1 MDTVWTYSSLL
12 PFRKEDVPVIQQ
24 TEFENQG
31 SAIVNLNYNSAT
43 GVSIYCCG
51 TPVGTDEGNGTDCQY
66 GYDSFAFA
74 TILAGYNALADYTN
88 TSSSTNSSS
97 VAPNSSSG
105 PPTGSHDVALGVGLG
120 VPLGII
126 ALGSLLW
133 AFGER
138 RRANQLSRALA
149 ASNIPAQAFAGT
161 SQSPQ
166 SRLVTERSGL
176 RELDGTWQPPRN
188 ASQMRDWAKYQHW
201 RKKLRDSQ

>member
-1 MDTVWTYSSLL
+1 MPDCM
-12 PFRKEDVPVIQQ
+12 P
-24 TEFENQG
+24 
-31 SAIVNLNYNSAT
+31 AT

-66 GYDSFAFA
+66 GYDSFALNDA

-88 TSSSTNSSS
+88 TSSSTNSSTASNSSS

-105 PPTGSHDVALGVGLG
+105 TRTGSHDVALGVGLG

-133 AFGER
+133 AFWER
-138 RRANQLSRALA
+138 RRANQLSRALS

-161 SQSPQ
+161 SQTPQ
-166 SRLVTERSGL
+166 SRLVIERSGPG
-176 RELDGTWQPPRN
+176 ELDGTWQPQEMP
-188 ASQMRDWAKYQHW
+188 AK
-201 RKKLRDSQ
+201 